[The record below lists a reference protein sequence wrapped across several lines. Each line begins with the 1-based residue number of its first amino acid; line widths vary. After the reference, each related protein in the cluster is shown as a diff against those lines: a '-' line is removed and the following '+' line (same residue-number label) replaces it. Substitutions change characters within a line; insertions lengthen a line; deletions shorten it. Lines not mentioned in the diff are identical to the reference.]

1 MTIEEIQK
9 QLPDLKN
16 ITQLKV
22 GGQKSVYK
30 ADYQKSEVVL
40 KLAKITD
47 ADDDNN
53 VLGDAKLS
61 RILREVKII
70 NTINS
75 IYLPKGNSGV
85 GPGTLTS
92 GNGVYY
98 YYIENYIHGRT
109 VREIMRDGSI
119 EDKNQFIF
127 ELLKDICQGMNEL
140 WKRGYVHRDIKP
152 ENIMYNDSS
161 NNFVLI
167 DSGIA
172 YAIGETSLTPT
183 GMNVG
188 TLPYMSPEQL
198 KATRYRDIR
207 TDIYSLG
214 IVAYEI
220 VHGQHPYFMRNMRQ
234 TELFKKIIT
243 YVPPELD
250 SQTVGVDDKI
260 LVIINKMI
268 KKRAHQRHK
277 DIDSL
282 LADIKNIKA

>member
-1 MTIEEIQK
+1 MTIKEIQK
-9 QLPDLKN
+9 QLPELKN
-16 ITQLKV
+16 IIQLKV
-22 GGQKSVYK
+22 GGQKFVYK
-30 ADYQKSEVVL
+30 ADYQNNEVVL
-40 KLAKITD
+40 KLVRITD
-47 ADDDNN
+47 ADDNN
-53 VLGDAKLS
+53 VLEDAGLN

-75 IYLPKGNSGV
+75 IYLPKGNSGID
-85 GPGTLTS
+85 PGRLTS
-92 GNGVYY
+92 RNGVYY
-98 YYIENYIHGRT
+98 YYVEDYIHGRT
-109 VREIMRDGSI
+109 VREIIRDNSI

-127 ELLKDICQGMNEL
+127 ELLKDVCRGINEL

-152 ENIMYNDSS
+152 ENIMYNESS

-172 YAIGETSLTPT
+172 YATCETSLTPT
-183 GMNVG
+183 GMSVG

-198 KATRYRDIR
+198 KATRCRDVR

-220 VHGQHPYFMRNMRQ
+220 AHGQHPYFTRNMDQ
-234 TELFKKIIT
+234 TELFKKIIM

-268 KKRAHQRHK
+268 KKRAHQRYK
-277 DIDSL
+277 DVDSL